1 MFKKLAVQAL
11 DRMATSIKTEQ
22 QELGKWRYLVPF
34 IQKPT
39 KFVYYDSFKKDIDTK
54 TVNLPNTIKKD
65 INTDLINFK
74 YKHFDENGVYE
85 YIDVFSSDY
94 IRATVLR
101 NAIIT
106 SLSAY
111 AIMPTPEVIFA
122 GFIPLG
128 ELLVK
133 AAMADRISE
142 FITDKN
148 AIQKKL
154 DYQLLML
161 PDYDRAAETM

>member
-1 MFKKLAVQAL
+1 MFKKLAVQTL
-11 DRMATSIKTEQ
+11 DRIAVSIKTEQ

-39 KFVYYDSFKKDIDTK
+39 KFVYYDIFKKDIDAK
-54 TVNLPNTIKKD
+54 IINLPNAAKKD

-85 YIDVFSSDY
+85 YIDVFSNDY

-101 NAIIT
+101 NAVIT

-111 AIMPTPEVIFA
+111 AIMPAPEAIFVLVLM
-122 GFIPLG
+122 PLG
-128 ELLVK
+128 ELFFKGLLV
-133 AAMADRISE
+133 DSISE

-154 DYQLLML
+154 DYQLLMK
-161 PDYDRAAETM
+161 EE